1 MQSPRVLTEQLKFIQ
16 FDTPSPLIQPG
27 CLNKNKNKKINERE
41 KINIMPSILNYYIA
55 ISMSTA
61 KCKGITVLK
70 LKDLIA
76 WILRSHDKNH
86 FLYI

>member
-1 MQSPRVLTEQLKFIQ
+1 
-16 FDTPSPLIQPG
+16 
-27 CLNKNKNKKINERE
+27 
-41 KINIMPSILNYYIA
+41 MPSILNYYIA

-61 KCKGITVLK
+61 KCKRITVLK